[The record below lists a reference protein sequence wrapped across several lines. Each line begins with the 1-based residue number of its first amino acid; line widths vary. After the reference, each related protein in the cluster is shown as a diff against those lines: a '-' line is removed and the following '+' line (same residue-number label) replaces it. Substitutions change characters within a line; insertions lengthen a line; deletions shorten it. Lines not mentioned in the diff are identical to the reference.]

1 MALDRI
7 TAITDGV
14 DAAQTQ
20 QYRYDALSRLVR
32 SEHAGGNVASDGYD
46 AVGNRVSLG
55 NTLPAS
61 TTGYAYAASGNRLLQ
76 AATGGVSRGFTYDAT
91 GNVTAY
97 ADAAGITHT
106 LAYDPFGRLASHTA
120 QDMTTTYTV
129 NALDQ
134 RMGKRNAGHQS
145 RYVYAG
151 FNQLLAEYTD
161 GAWTSYVYR
170 GGEPVALVR
179 NDQLYFLHPDH
190 LGRPQLATNAG
201 QQVVWK
207 AANRAFDRGV
217 TLDTIGGLNLGFPGQ
232 YYDAE
237 SGLWHNGYRE
247 YEASLGRYLQ
257 SDPIGL
263 VGGVNTYGYV
273 GGNPIS
279 FVDPLGLRATCK
291 CTGNGAEINI
301 NFEFKG
307 DGATPEKIAAMRS
320 SIENRWSAPG
330 FTVTTS
336 IGGRGASKINIPAAD
351 GRSFVQGNGGTWYG
365 EADPWVAAHEA
376 GHLMKLPDRYTE
388 PTPGHTIPQPGWEGT
403 IMAEYMGT
411 VTSADRQGVLDALGC
426 NCACGGG
433 K

>member
-1 MALDRI
+1 MDRI

-20 QYRYDALSRLVR
+20 QYQYDALSRLVR
-32 SEHAGGNVASDGYD
+32 SEHAGGNVASYGYD

-97 ADAAGITHT
+97 ADAAGIPHT

-161 GAWTSYVYR
+161 GQWTSYVYR

-232 YYDAE
+232 YHDAE

-247 YEASLGRYLQ
+247 YDAGLGRYLQ

-263 VGGVNTYGYV
+263 AGGVNTYAYV

-279 FVDPLGLRATCK
+279 FVDLFGLKLCRVKLPNTGPNARPYLDDKFYPAVAKWLELNQAARINVQINRTFRTTADQANLGAGAITPAK
-291 CTGNGAEINI
+291 PGN
-301 NFEFKG
+301 
-307 DGATPEKIAAMRS
+307 S
-320 SIENRWSAPG
+320 L
-330 FTVTTS
+330 
-336 IGGRGASKINIPAAD
+336 
-351 GRSFVQGNGGTWYG
+351 
-365 EADPWVAAHEA
+365 HEA
-376 GHLMKLPDRYTE
+376 GWAIDINWANGLTSAQRSTVLQNATAAGLSWGGNFRTPDRPHFYQD
-388 PTPGHTIPQPGWEGT
+388 PGNRSALIKQAQKDFVDG
-403 IMAEYMGT
+403 
-411 VTSADRQGVLDALGC
+411 SADGC
-426 NCACGGG
+426 TCGS
-433 K
+433 

>member
-1 MALDRI
+1 MALGR
-7 TAITDGV
+7 ITDGV

-55 NTLPAS
+55 NTVPVSAGS
-61 TTGYAYAASGNRLLQ
+61 YTYAPDSNRLLQ
-76 AATGGVSRGFTYDAT
+76 AAMGGVSRAFTYDAN

-97 ADAAGITHT
+97 TDAAGIPHT
-106 LAYDPFGRLASHTA
+106 LAYDPFGRLAGHTA
-120 QDMTTTYTV
+120 QGVTTTYTV

-134 RMGKRNAGHQS
+134 RMGKRNASHQS

-161 GAWTSYVYR
+161 GQWTSYVYR

-179 NDQLYFLHPDH
+179 NNQLYFLHPDH

-263 VGGVNTYGYV
+263 AGGVNTYAYV

-279 FVDPLGLRATCK
+279 FVDPTGLGKVGICIRAGKKIWKEVTK
-291 CTGNGAEINI
+291 NQARRALGNGKDVLVRGPGSSGTARGLAREQFGSRTVRHDGHNGGMSHYQHKNGGQGHVFYRAATGLTFTGQFGDNWATEALDFFNPISDVVEVMDLVNGDD
-301 NFEFKG
+301 EESDDSESG
-307 DGATPEKIAAMRS
+307 DGATC
-320 SIENRWSAPG
+320 
-330 FTVTTS
+330 
-336 IGGRGASKINIPAAD
+336 
-351 GRSFVQGNGGTWYG
+351 
-365 EADPWVAAHEA
+365 
-376 GHLMKLPDRYTE
+376 
-388 PTPGHTIPQPGWEGT
+388 
-403 IMAEYMGT
+403 
-411 VTSADRQGVLDALGC
+411 GC
-426 NCACGGG
+426 Q
-433 K
+433 

>member
-1 MALDRI
+1 MALGRI
-7 TAITDGV
+7 TAITDGA

-32 SEHAGGNVASDGYD
+32 SEHAGGNVASYGYD

-55 NTLPAS
+55 NTVPISAGS
-61 TTGYAYAASGNRLLQ
+61 YTYAPDSNRLLQ
-76 AATGGVSRGFTYDAT
+76 AAMGGVSRAFTYDAN

-97 ADAAGITHT
+97 TDAAGMAHT

-120 QDMTTTYTV
+120 QGMTTSYTV

-134 RMGKRNAGHQS
+134 RMGKRNASHQS

-161 GAWTSYVYR
+161 GQWTSYLYI
-170 GGEPVALVR
+170 GNEPVALVR
-179 NDQLYFLHPDH
+179 NAQLYFLHPDH

-263 VGGVNTYGYV
+263 AGGVNTYAYASA
-273 GGNPIS
+273 NPIAN
-279 FVDPLGLRATCK
+279 VDPLGLFDVYGYRLPNGNYRYGVRFYHPLGYLDRHAVTLGGGAWMK
-291 CTGNGAEINI
+291 VIKYIAKTQNSIRPGTGVSDIKGKNI
-301 NFEFKG
+301 LDTAKQQFAC
-307 DGATPEKIAAMRS
+307 DR
-320 SIENRWSAPG
+320 
-330 FTVTTS
+330 
-336 IGGRGASKINIPAAD
+336 AD
-351 GRSFVQGNGGTWYG
+351 GKAQDIFDRMFPTGSTTISESDLRRFVDAVNSAQIGVTYD
-365 EADPWVAAHEA
+365 ADSIISLANERAW
-376 GHLMKLPDRYTE
+376 GY
-388 PTPGHTIPQPGWEGT
+388 
-403 IMAEYMGT
+403 
-411 VTSADRQGVLDALGC
+411 
-426 NCACGGG
+426 
-433 K
+433 